1 MPPSV
6 RLAAALLLSGLL
18 PAHHVFGQ
26 SPTSAPR
33 TDSVQTAKDVFN
45 FKKAPWYLRTMPF
58 SIYTGAGK
66 TNDRVAQTIEIG
78 KSFDVLDL
86 GVALGRSSLRPD
98 TTLFLEAKA
107 TMDVANF
114 GIFAN
119 EMTIGAGRLF
129 DGRGSL
135 ILELSYTIF
144 AQLGKRL
151 GVGLT
156 TGYYDFSNELFDN
169 SKTYYGIYF
178 RFGVQRTDTGGLLG
192 IGRVHPRPGR
202 SRTSRARGR

>member
-1 MPPSV
+1 
-6 RLAAALLLSGLL
+6 
-18 PAHHVFGQ
+18 
-26 SPTSAPR
+26 
-33 TDSVQTAKDVFN
+33 
-45 FKKAPWYLRTMPF
+45 MPF

-202 SRTSRARGR
+202 SRSSRARGR